1 MFVYGVCVCVCVC
14 VCVFYEYPQMC
25 TCSLSFMLT
34 SYIIIHVLLLLSVTS
49 LANARHH
56 LSTLVATDLRETL
69 HDTIID
75 AMRGELNIA
84 V

>member
-1 MFVYGVCVCVCVC
+1 
-14 VCVFYEYPQMC
+14 
-25 TCSLSFMLT
+25 MLT

-49 LANARHH
+49 LVNARHH

-69 HDTIID
+69 HDTVID